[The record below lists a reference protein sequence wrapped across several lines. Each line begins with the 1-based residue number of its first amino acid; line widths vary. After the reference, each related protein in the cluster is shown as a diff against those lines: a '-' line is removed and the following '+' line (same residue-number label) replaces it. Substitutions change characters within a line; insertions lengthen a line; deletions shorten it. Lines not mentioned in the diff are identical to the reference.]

1 MPLSDH
7 EQRILEEMERK
18 LYEEDRDFAKGM
30 GRADPSLTQTKRVKL
45 GFLSFAAGLIT
56 LLAFFVTGALV
67 VGVIAFGAM
76 VTGIVT
82 VATATKNLAS
92 AWRILLVSPKER
104 LSGNLANIERRLRER
119 YRRR

>member
-1 MPLSDH
+1 MPLSEH
-7 EQRILEEMERK
+7 EQRVLAEMERK
-18 LYEEDRDFAKGM
+18 LYEDDRDFAKGM

-45 GFLSFAAGLIT
+45 GFFSFAAGLLI
-56 LLAFFVTGALV
+56 LLGFFVTGALV
-67 VGVIAFGAM
+67 LGVIAFGAM

-92 AWRILLVSPKER
+92 AWRMLLVSPKER
-104 LSGNLANIERRLRER
+104 LSGKLSNLEEKMRER